1 MFIKSKY
8 YKNAEIQLNFN
19 QCLSLIIHT
28 IHYKFSIVYLKF
40 IERWQKRTKFL
51 AIWVAKLFLWI
62 LGLLN

>member
-28 IHYKFSIVYLKF
+28 VHYSLFKI
-40 IERWQKRTKFL
+40 KRTITKKDNVFSNN
-51 AIWVAKLFLWI
+51 K
-62 LGLLN
+62 GS